1 MGAHAAASAL
11 GAAVLLAANV
21 MVAPTAMAIA
31 PPVIDPAALP
41 PAETPGPTEE
51 MRQSEACIK
60 PVVIAD
66 PDVSQPAPG
75 NAALNIKQAWQYST
89 GAGVT
94 VAIIDTGVTP
104 NVRLPAL
111 FPGGDYVMGLQN
123 GGLTDC
129 ENHGTVVAS
138 IIGSSPSNPA
148 DRPAPK
154 PAGAQAGPPPSAVPA
169 NPAPTSPPPPP
180 PPAQTVT
187 VTAPAPPAPA
197 PPPPPPPPPPDGDT
211 PAPPEGDTPADGAPA
226 PGSAQPLVAGPPPG
240 APDGI
245 VGVAPDATLISIRQ
259 SSVAFSPAHPTPQEQ
274 DQHRKA
280 GDVLTLAKAIRTA
293 ADLGAKVINVSL
305 ASCTNA
311 AAPVNQDPLGAA
323 VRYAAVEK
331 DAVVVAAAGNQNDP
345 MQPDCGQNPAFN
357 ALNVDDPRDW
367 AGVRTIVSPAWFSDY
382 VLSVAAVTPEGVP
395 MPDSIN
401 GPWVGVA
408 APGARIMGLSSDNG
422 AAVNASLAKDP
433 GTGNGIW
440 GTSFSAAYVS
450 GVAAL
455 VRAKYPNLTA
465 HQVIRRI
472 TETAHNPAHKV
483 DNQVGYG
490 VVDPVAALT
499 FDVDPGDPKPVER
512 LTSMLHMPAPP
523 AAPDSRPRTVA
534 LLGGAAAALVAAILG
549 GIVAI
554 RRRMS

>member
-1 MGAHAAASAL
+1 MRVHAAAAAL

-21 MVAPTAMAIA
+21 LAPPTALAIA

-60 PVVIAD
+60 PVVVAD
-66 PDVSQPAPG
+66 PDVTQPAPG

-89 GAGVT
+89 GAGVV
-94 VAIIDTGVTP
+94 VAIVDTGVTP
-104 NVRLPAL
+104 NPRFPAL
-111 FPGGDYVMGLQN
+111 FPGGDYVMGVKN

-138 IIGSSPSNPA
+138 IIGASPSNPA
-148 DRPAPK
+148 DRPVPK
-154 PAGAQAGPPPSAVPA
+154 PTGVQAVPPPANVPA

-187 VTAPAPPAPA
+187 VTAPAPPAPPPPA
-197 PPPPPPPPPPDGDT
+197 AEPPPPPPP
-211 PAPPEGDTPADGAPA
+211 EGDLPADGTAP

-259 SSVAFSPAHPTPQEQ
+259 SSVAFSPAHPTPEEQ

-331 DAVVVAAAGNQNDP
+331 
-345 MQPDCGQNPAFN
+345 
-357 ALNVDDPRDW
+357 
-367 AGVRTIVSPAWFSDY
+367 
-382 VLSVAAVTPEGVP
+382 TP
-395 MPDSIN
+395 S
-401 GPWVGVA
+401 
-408 APGARIMGLSSDNG
+408 
-422 AAVNASLAKDP
+422 
-433 GTGNGIW
+433 
-440 GTSFSAAYVS
+440 
-450 GVAAL
+450 
-455 VRAKYPNLTA
+455 
-465 HQVIRRI
+465 
-472 TETAHNPAHKV
+472 
-483 DNQVGYG
+483 
-490 VVDPVAALT
+490 
-499 FDVDPGDPKPVER
+499 
-512 LTSMLHMPAPP
+512 
-523 AAPDSRPRTVA
+523 
-534 LLGGAAAALVAAILG
+534 
-549 GIVAI
+549 
-554 RRRMS
+554 